1 MKILLIQIK
10 MLGDVLTSTIILDA
24 LRAAYPQAQL
34 HYLINPKSEAIVR
47 KHPAIDQLHYFD
59 DKAGNLLKNFST
71 LANELRKEQFDV
83 VIDVYS
89 KWSTALLS
97 KYTAAPIRIGQYK
110 PYLAWLYSH
119 TRSNQSQRLS
129 ALPLAYS
136 NRLQLLE
143 PLEVKSPFQV
153 QPKIYISSEEK
164 QAMTT
169 ICKDAGVDFDTYD
182 YVMVNLFGSNPYK
195 TYPPKYLAALLDAA
209 VAANPKLRFL
219 LNYFPKQQP
228 EVTAFIALCHTD
240 TRSKINLLYR
250 ADLRE
255 FIVLCSFC
263 SAVVG
268 NEGGAIHIGSALGL
282 PTLAIFSPWITRDAW
297 GLEAKNNPH
306 LSLHFKDFRPE
317 LFKGKTKKLLQ
328 KQAAKLYETFV
339 PEYLS
344 KKFVTFLNRL

>member
-59 DKAGNLLKNFST
+59 DTAENSLKNFST
-71 LANELRKEQFDV
+71 LARELRKERFDI

-119 TRSNQSQRLS
+119 TRSNQSRRLS

-143 PLEVKSPFQV
+143 PLDIKSPLQV
-153 QPKIYISSEEK
+153 QPKIYSSSEEK
-164 QAMTT
+164 EAMAT
-169 ICKDAGVDFDTYD
+169 ICRDAGVDFDTHD
-182 YVMVNLFGSNPYK
+182 YVMVNLFGSNSSK
-195 TYPPKYLAALLDAA
+195 TYPPKYLAVLLDAA

-228 EVTAFIALCHTD
+228 EVTAFMNLCQAA
-240 TRSKINLLYR
+240 TRSKINLFYR
-250 ADLRE
+250 SDLRE
-255 FIVLCSFC
+255 FIVLTSFC

-268 NEGGAIHIGSALGL
+268 NEGGGIHIGSALGL
-282 PTLAIFSPWITRDAW
+282 PTCAIFSPWITRDAW
-297 GLEAKNNPH
+297 GLEAENNSH
-306 LSLHFKDFRPE
+306 LSLHLNDFRPE
-317 LFKGKTKKLLQ
+317 LFEGKSKKQLQ
-328 KQAAKLYETFV
+328 KQAAELYEAFV